1 MTINTLARVD
11 LNLLVAL
18 QVLLEELN
26 VTRSAERL
34 HVSQPAMSKTLL
46 RLRTVFEDALFTRSG
61 RGLVPTPRALELK
74 RALPQL
80 LEGIGGL
87 LVRTEFDPATFA
99 GHVRIAAPEFM
110 AVQVIPRLVG
120 ILEEEAPGLCLAVAN
135 AEESYISELESGATD
150 FVLEVEKP
158 VPRGCLV
165 TSLGNFTPAVWMRS
179 GHPLAERDF
188 DLEEM
193 LEYPFVQYYLL
204 IAGRVDASTESRF
217 DKLVG
222 RMGYRRRKAIVTNQL
237 MTALDALQSSNC
249 LLLATM
255 DDLKQESEFYHI
267 VRKPYPRSL
276 EHEPFI
282 PAALLQHERTANSPM
297 HNWVKEKILMIV
309 QGIRVERDLERG
321 LAPVSLRA
329 QPR

>member
-46 RLRTVFEDALFTRSG
+46 RLRAVFEDPLFTRSG

-87 LVRTEFDPATFA
+87 LIRTQFEPATYH
-99 GHVRIAAPEFM
+99 GHVRIVAPEFM
-110 AVQVIPRLVG
+110 AVQVMPQLVRVLG
-120 ILEEEAPGLCLAVAN
+120 DEAPGLCMAVSN
-135 AEESYISELESGATD
+135 AEEDYIGELESGATD
-150 FVLEVEKP
+150 FVLEVQKP

-179 GHPLAERDF
+179 GHPLAKRDF
-188 DLEEM
+188 GLEDM

-204 IAGRVDASTESRF
+204 LAGRVEAAMESRF
-217 DKLVG
+217 DKLIA
-222 RMGYRRRKAIVTNQL
+222 RMGKNRRKAMVTNQL
-237 MTALDALQSSNC
+237 MTALDALHSSDC
-249 LLLATM
+249 LMLATM
-255 DDLKQESEFYHI
+255 DDLKQESEFYQI
-267 VRKPYPRSL
+267 VRKPYPADL
-276 EHEPFI
+276 EHDPVI
-282 PAALLQHERTANSPM
+282 PAALVQHERTANSPM
-297 HNWVKEKILMIV
+297 HNWIKDKILGIV
-309 QGIRVERDLERG
+309 QGIRAERDQER
-321 LAPVSLRA
+321 ASKA
-329 QPR
+329 TA

>member
-61 RGLVPTPRALELK
+61 RGLVPTPRAVELK
-74 RALPQL
+74 QALPQL

-87 LVRTEFDPATFA
+87 LVRTEFDPATFV
-99 GHVRIAAPEFM
+99 GHVRIVAPEFM
-110 AVQVIPRLVG
+110 AVQVIPALAA
-120 ILEEEAPGLCLAVAN
+120 ILEREAPGLCVAVSN
-135 AEESYISELESGATD
+135 AEESYMSELESGETD

-179 GHPLAERDF
+179 GHPLADREF

-193 LEYPFVQYYLL
+193 LEYPFVQYFLL
-204 IAGRVDASTESRF
+204 IAGRVDAATESRF
-217 DKLVG
+217 DKLIG
-222 RMGYRRRKAIVTNQL
+222 RMGHRRIKSVVTNQL
-237 MTALDALQSSNC
+237 MTALDTLQSSNC
-249 LLLATM
+249 LMLATM

-267 VRKPYPRSL
+267 VRKPYPKSL

-282 PAALLQHERTANSPM
+282 PAALLQHERTINSPM
-297 HNWVKEKILMIV
+297 HNWVKGKILDIV
-309 QGIRVERDLERG
+309 SSIRTERDLTRNR
-321 LAPVSLRA
+321 APAARRA
-329 QPR
+329 QTR

>member
-26 VTRSAERL
+26 VTRAAERL

-61 RGLVPTPRALELK
+61 RGLVPTPRAFELK
-74 RALPQL
+74 QALPQL

-87 LVRTEFDPATFA
+87 LVRTEFDPATFM
-99 GHVRIAAPEFM
+99 GHVRIVAPEFM
-110 AVQVIPRLVG
+110 AVQVIPPLVAT
-120 ILEEEAPGLCLAVAN
+120 LEREAPGLCVAVSN
-135 AEESYISELESGATD
+135 AEESYLSELESGDTD

-165 TSLGNFTPAVWMRS
+165 TSLGNFTPAVWMRG
-179 GHPLAERDF
+179 GHPLADRDF

-193 LEYPFVQYYLL
+193 LEYPFVQYFLL
-204 IAGRVDASTESRF
+204 IAGRVDATTESRF
-217 DKLVG
+217 DKLIG
-222 RMGYRRRKAIVTNQL
+222 RMGYRRTKAVVTNQL
-237 MTALDALQSSNC
+237 MTALDTLQSSNC
-249 LLLATM
+249 LMLATM

-267 VRKPYPRSL
+267 VRKPYPKSL

-282 PAALLQHERTANSPM
+282 PAALLQHERTVNSPM
-297 HNWVKEKILMIV
+297 HNWVKGKILDIV
-309 QGIRVERDLERG
+309 TNIRTERDRIRARPPLTQ
-321 LAPVSLRA
+321 RA
-329 QPR
+329 QTR